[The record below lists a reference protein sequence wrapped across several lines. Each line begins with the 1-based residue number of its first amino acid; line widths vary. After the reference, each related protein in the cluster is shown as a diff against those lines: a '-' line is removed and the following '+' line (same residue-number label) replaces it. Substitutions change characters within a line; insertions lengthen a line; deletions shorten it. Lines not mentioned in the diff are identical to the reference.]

1 MESGTEDVGATGWS
15 LIGALRRLS
24 AQAGEVRARALEP
37 HGLDEGQFTVLEVL
51 EAAGPPFR
59 LTAGELAR
67 RCRVTPGAVS
77 QRLTG
82 MERSGL
88 VERVR
93 EEPDRR
99 TVHVEATVAGRTRLH
114 DAVGDVATADQE
126 LLAGLGRAD
135 QEVLDAI
142 LLRWLGRRPFV

>member
-1 MESGTEDVGATGWS
+1 VETEAEGVGATAWS
-15 LIGALRRLS
+15 PIGALRRL
-24 AQAGEVRARALEP
+24 AAHAGEVRTRALEP
-37 HGLDEGQFTVLEVL
+37 HGLDEGQFAVLEVL
-51 EAAGPPFR
+51 VAAGPPFR

-67 RCRVTPGAVS
+67 HCRVTPGAIS

-99 TVHVEATVAGRTRLH
+99 TVHVQATVAGRTRLH
-114 DAVGDVATADQE
+114 DAVGDVASADQE

-135 QEVLDAI
+135 REALDAI